1 MDPESVAVCNTPRA
15 GKGGTFQL
23 VVDKT
28 FKAFAFG
35 VVLPKVIASRVSLCL
50 TSTRECCVFSNRC
63 MRKLVRFHRNL
74 KRFSTHS
81 NALQE
86 KPKTKNLGVKKENND
101 GPLVF
106 LAYASSLRD
115 DL

>member
-1 MDPESVAVCNTPRA
+1 MFSIDCR
-15 GKGGTFQL
+15 GKL
-23 VVDKT
+23 D
-28 FKAFAFG
+28 
-35 VVLPKVIASRVSLCL
+35 
-50 TSTRECCVFSNRC
+50 
-63 MRKLVRFHRNL
+63 RFYQDL
-74 KRFSTHS
+74 KRFTTRS

-86 KPKTKNLGVKKENND
+86 RPMTKNLGVKKQNND